1 VGTLGS
7 TPDVQARR
15 RADFRRRPRHDQF
28 AFPTDRAAALRRRRR
43 NASMNVVKAISL
55 KVMSALLFAVM
66 SALVRFLGETY
77 PVGQIVFFRSA
88 FAILPV
94 LVIYAWRNELAAAVR
109 TVRPLGQIGRG
120 LISICGMFCNFAA
133 LARLPIVDATAISF
147 VSPLITVA
155 MSAIFLK
162 ERVRIYRWL
171 AVIAGFVGILVML
184 GPHFDL
190 SAHAGA
196 AGTTLGLAFAIGGA
210 FCNAGSVIQTRRL
223 TETETTSSIVF
234 YFSLIC
240 ALAGLATWPLGWLM
254 PTWPEF
260 AALVTVG
267 LCGGLA
273 HILLT
278 ESYRLAP
285 ASVVAPFDYTAMVWA
300 FLLGYFFFNELPTI
314 FVFAGAG
321 IIAGAGL
328 FVIWRERQLGLQRV
342 RAAEGP
348 PTGT

>member
-1 VGTLGS
+1 
-7 TPDVQARR
+7 
-15 RADFRRRPRHDQF
+15 
-28 AFPTDRAAALRRRRR
+28 
-43 NASMNVVKAISL
+43 MNVIKAITL

-155 MSAIFLK
+155 MSALFLK

-240 ALAGLATWPLGWLM
+240 ALAGLATRPLGWLV
-254 PTWPEF
+254 PTWVEF

-267 LCGGLA
+267 LRGGPA
-273 HILLT
+273 HIPLT
-278 ESYRLAP
+278 EATACARVRGGAVRPYGDGG
-285 ASVVAPFDYTAMVWA
+285 SV
-300 FLLGYFFFNELPTI
+300 LLGYFFFNGADDLRLYRRRDHRGSWAFLVWPTSTRSAAHARGRGPAHRH
-314 FVFAGAG
+314 VALADN
-321 IIAGAGL
+321 AP
-328 FVIWRERQLGLQRV
+328 RQNALKVMMVRV
-342 RAAEGP
+342 SWMPGMVCTFSLTKWP
-348 PTGT
+348 MSVLSST